1 LTAEVVFPA
10 ALRRFVSLFNAGR
23 FWDSHEVLEEPWRAN
38 RSDFYQGLILF
49 ASAYVHAER
58 GNTHGTTAQMR
69 KVLQRLA
76 PYPSTYLGI
85 DVERIRAEA
94 DRALEAV
101 SRGRGQ
107 AIGPPALDL
116 DPARCSGE
124 EPELTS

>member
-1 LTAEVVFPA
+1 VFPA
-10 ALRRFVSLFNAGR
+10 ALSRFVALFNAGR

-69 KVLQRLA
+69 KVLQRFA
-76 PYPSTYLGI
+76 PYPPAYLGV

-94 DRALEAV
+94 GRALEAV
-101 SRGRGQ
+101 SRGQ